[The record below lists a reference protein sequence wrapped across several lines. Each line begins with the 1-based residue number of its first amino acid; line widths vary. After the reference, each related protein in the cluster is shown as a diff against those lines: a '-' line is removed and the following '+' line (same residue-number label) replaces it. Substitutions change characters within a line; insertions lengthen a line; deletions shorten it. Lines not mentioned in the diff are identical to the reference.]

1 MRLIWLRSAT
11 GDRHV
16 LPDVKQLRGCGHLFS
31 DKHNGAE
38 IQASFVMIVC
48 MLILIYTREKANRA
62 MDQMVRYEV
71 IGLASPK
78 ELEAFIRTRRQPAPA
93 KPPRWTDTG

>member
-1 MRLIWLRSAT
+1 
-11 GDRHV
+11 
-16 LPDVKQLRGCGHLFS
+16 
-31 DKHNGAE
+31 
-38 IQASFVMIVC
+38 MIVC

-62 MDQMVRYEV
+62 MEQMVWYEL
-71 IGLASPK
+71 ISLASLK